1 MHRMARLL
9 RLLAAVSTAAHEIRL
24 ELEQGPAFLRFGAG
38 DDLERIADAFAAKH
52 TSEDN
57 ASFEEALERA
67 RNAHVRKYWWCYDAE
82 RLKAAGIQV
91 PDTSSL
97 GTHLLSDGTRISE
110 ERRLKADAAAA
121 DEPMASDASQRL
133 LDFAPH
139 EPRNS
144 LLFPPAYEAVNA
156 KPVVKAIQAPR
167 GTFYRSR
174 IICSASLAAIR
185 FKT

>member
-1 MHRMARLL
+1 MSL
-9 RLLAAVSTAAHEIRL
+9 
-24 ELEQGPAFLRFGAG
+24 
-38 DDLERIADAFAAKH
+38 DAFAAKH

-82 RLKAAGIQV
+82 RLKAAGFEV
-91 PDTSSL
+91 ADTSSL
-97 GTHLLSDGTRISE
+97 NTHLLSDGTRISD

-121 DEPMASDASQRL
+121 DEPMASDNSQRL

-139 EPRNS
+139 EPRNA

-156 KPVVKAIQAPR
+156 KPVVKAIQRAN
-167 GTFYRSR
+167 T
-174 IICSASLAAIR
+174 R
-185 FKT
+185 FKEEPRARDGNSSPSHFRRPGASRAGPSVRWLRRHGEEPASPRHRAVGASMAWAGDSNAP